1 MTPALLLALLIAIAY
16 NTADRTVLSS
26 QIARL
31 EAERDS
37 LHSRV
42 DLVEQ
47 AFTALLAQSSA
58 AAALPARRLG
68 DATESGDRATVRGD
82 AERDDSERRAAA
94 AAVAAA
100 AAAAA
105 AVAALP

>member
-47 AFTALLAQSSA
+47 AFTALLVQSSLRRRHTTA
-58 AAALPARRLG
+58 GAPARG
-68 DATESGDRATVRGD
+68 CDGVG
-82 AERDDSERRAAA
+82 
-94 AAVAAA
+94 
-100 AAAAA
+100 
-105 AVAALP
+105 